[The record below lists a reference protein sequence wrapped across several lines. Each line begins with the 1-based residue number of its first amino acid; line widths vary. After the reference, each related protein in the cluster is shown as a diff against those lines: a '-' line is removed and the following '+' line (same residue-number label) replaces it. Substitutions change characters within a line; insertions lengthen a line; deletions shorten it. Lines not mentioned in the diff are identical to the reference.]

1 VARHRGVEMSSD
13 EVASLLEEQRTITL
27 ATIGPD
33 GLPHLAA
40 MWFVPDGDD
49 LLLWTYAT
57 SQKARNV
64 ARDPRASVLAET
76 GTAYDELRGVCLDCA
91 VEVITELDDVLPI
104 GRALMV
110 RNLGLDPDAPG
121 AEQGLRAQ
129 AGKRVGLRLHPVRSR
144 SWDHRKQRSV
154 AGAQ

>member
-1 VARHRGVEMSSD
+1 MSPD
-13 EVASLLEEQRTITL
+13 EVASLLAEQRTITL

-40 MWFVPDGDD
+40 MWFVADGDD

-64 ARDPRASVLAET
+64 ARDQRASVLAET
-76 GTAYDELRGVCLDCA
+76 GTAELRGVCLDCS
-91 VEVITELDDVLPI
+91 VEMITELDDVLPI

-110 RNLGLDPDAPG
+110 RNLGLDPDTPG
-121 AEQGLRAQ
+121 AEDGLRAQ
-129 AGKRVGLRLHPVRSR
+129 AGKRVGLRLRPVRTR

-154 AGAQ
+154 AGVQ

>member
-1 VARHRGVEMSSD
+1 VARHRGVEMSPE

-91 VEVITELDDVLPI
+91 VELITELDGVLPI
-104 GRALMV
+104 GRALMA

-121 AEQGLRAQ
+121 ADQGLRAQ
-129 AGKRVGLRLHPVRSR
+129 AGKRVGLRLRPLRSR
-144 SWDHRKQRSV
+144 SWDHRKQRSA